1 MKEFNY
7 RAWDKKNNKMI
18 YPPGPCDSNLGP
30 YHSTFDGRCYING
43 VYQDLVYLPWT
54 GLIDSDAEYIYEGDI
69 LGGSFEGGW
78 IEYCNDCKALQ
89 YHLGYGCSA
98 CEGDVHWYELVE
110 EDGDLIVLGNV
121 YENPDLMV

>member
-1 MKEFNY
+1 MKEIMI

-18 YPPGPCDSNLGP
+18 YPPSPCSSNPGPGITL
-30 YHSTFDGRCYING
+30 DGRMYING

-54 GLIDSDAEYIYEGDI
+54 GLIDRDAEYIYEGDI
-69 LGGSFEGGW
+69 LGGHFEGGW
-78 IEYCNDCKALQ
+78 IEYCETCKNFQ

-110 EDGDLIVLGNV
+110 DDGALEVVGNI
-121 YENPDLMV
+121 YENPDLQV